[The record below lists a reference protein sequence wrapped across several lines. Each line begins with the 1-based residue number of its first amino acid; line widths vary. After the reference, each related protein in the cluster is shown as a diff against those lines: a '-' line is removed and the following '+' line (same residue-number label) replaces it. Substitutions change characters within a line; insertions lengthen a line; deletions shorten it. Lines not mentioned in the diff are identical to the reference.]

1 MRVGMK
7 LAIVILLL
15 GIVVGGG
22 AVLAAGDDAELTFY
36 FIGVSPGLDPFWA
49 VINKG
54 IDAAKESFPVKIVF
68 EGLSDVSPTAFANL
82 LDIAIAAKPDG
93 IILPLAFIAAIDE
106 ACKDVIASGIPII
119 AVNTP
124 DLRPE
129 NERIPALCFIGMDD
143 RSNGQLLARETLK
156 KVDITRALIGTH
168 YPGVPT
174 LEMRIDGI
182 KQVLEAEG
190 IPYDV
195 LDITAVPSTAI
206 TVLNAYLIQ
215 HPETNV
221 IFQMGEMGT
230 NPTLKLIEEQGL
242 EGQVYISTFDVGEQT
257 IAGIKDGTVLVT
269 ISQQPYMQ
277 GFLPIQVL
285 YHYVAYG
292 IQPPPVIP
300 TGPAVVDFDTVDDIE
315 KQIEMTGGA

>member
-1 MRVGMK
+1 MRVRMK
-7 LAIVILLL
+7 LAALILLL
-15 GIVVGGG
+15 GIVVSAGG
-22 AVLAAGDDAELTFY
+22 ALAAGDDAELTFH
-36 FIGVSPGLDPFWA
+36 FIGISPGLDPFWA
-49 VINKG
+49 VVHKG
-54 IDAAKESFPVKIVF
+54 IDDAEACFPVKIVF
-68 EGLSDVSPTAFANL
+68 AGLSDVSPTAFATL

-106 ACKDVIASGIPII
+106 SCKNAIASGIPII

-129 NERIPALCFIGMDD
+129 NERIPVLSFIGMDD

-156 KVDITRALIGTH
+156 KGDITRAVIGTH

-182 KQVLEAEG
+182 KEVLESNG

-195 LDITAVPSTAI
+195 LDITDVPSMAI
-206 TVLNAYLIQ
+206 TVLGAYLIQ
-215 HPETNV
+215 HPETDV

-242 EGQVYISTFDVGEQT
+242 EEQVYISTFDVGEQT
-257 IAGIKDGTVLVT
+257 IAGIKDGTVLVS

-277 GFLPIQVL
+277 GFLPIQAL

-292 IQPPPVIP
+292 IQPPAVIP
-300 TGPAVVDFDTVDDIE
+300 TGPAVVDSDTVEDIE
-315 KQIEMTGGA
+315 KQIETTGGA

>member
-1 MRVGMK
+1 MRIKK
-7 LAIVILLL
+7 LSILIVLL
-15 GIVVGGG
+15 GLVMGMG
-22 AVLAAGDDAELTFY
+22 AALTAGDDAEYTFY

-49 VINKG
+49 VITKG
-54 IDAAKESFPVKIVF
+54 IDDARACFPVKVIF
-68 EGLSDVSPTAFANL
+68 EGLRDVTPTAFANL

-106 ACKDVIASGIPII
+106 ACKDAIAFGIPII

-124 DLRPE
+124 DFRPE
-129 NERIPALCFIGMDD
+129 NERIPTLCFIGMDD

-182 KQVLEAEG
+182 KQVLNDEG

-195 LDITAVPSTAI
+195 LDITAVPATAI
-206 TVLNAYLIQ
+206 SVMNAYLIQ

-230 NPTLKLIEEQGL
+230 NPTLKLIKEQGL
-242 EGQVYISTFDVGEQT
+242 KGQVYISTFDVGEQT

-292 IQPPPVIP
+292 IQPPPLIP
-300 TGPAVVDFDTVDDIE
+300 TGPAVVDFDAVKQIE
-315 KQIEMTGGA
+315 KQIKTTGGA